1 MPNLLFRRAKKLSGR
16 MAASRGR
23 LKLATLLKWEN
34 GWKTEVLRHALKL
47 RNGDFIDI
55 GANIGQTLL
64 DFYAVGARGRYIGFE
79 PNPTSFA
86 SLFTLVQENRF
97 KNCITLPVGLSD
109 TTAVINLYTRIEEP
123 TDLTASIVPDLRPG
137 REHAQTPVLC
147 CRFDDLRRALGIT
160 SIGLIKIDVEG
171 AELSVLHGMEKSLRE
186 LRAPI
191 LCEILYADATADIL
205 QYEVGIKLLVNF
217 ITEMEYTMFRVR
229 MDRGGNNFYG
239 LVQTAGLPIKVW
251 SADNAHECDYMLLP
265 AERVGDYARLMAPS

>member
-1 MPNLLFRRAKKLSGR
+1 MKKIEVITTEDITDILVPIKTSLNEIKCKIDKVAPSKKYYR
-16 MAASRGR
+16 NKD
-23 LKLATLLKWEN
+23 LKK
-34 GWKTEVLRHALKL
+34 V
-47 RNGDFIDI
+47 F
-55 GANIGQTLL
+55 
-64 DFYAVGARGRYIGFE
+64 
-79 PNPTSFA
+79 
-86 SLFTLVQENRF
+86 
-97 KNCITLPVGLSD
+97 GLSD
-109 TTAVINLYTRIEEP
+109 NTIVLTLYTRIGEP

-171 AELSVLHGMEKSLRE
+171 AELSVLHGMDKTLRE

-205 QYEVGIKLLVNF
+205 QYEERINLLINF
-217 ITEMEYTMFRVR
+217 IAEIEYTIFRVG
-229 MDRGGNNFYG
+229 MDGSGKKFYG
-239 LVQTAGLPIKVW
+239 LVQTTELPIKVW